1 MAKILHLER
10 KLPLPPDNII
20 TGKPLEFRRSFWE
33 TAQFIQMG
41 RANSSRLEINRAD
54 TYKKGGTGQIPPH
67 HLLTGGMDSTI
78 RALFINREDE
88 QKMRDIYYFIG
99 LVDCMINQVNPLLRT
114 DIIRDMYRK
123 VFKMREDLK
132 IHWHGNIS
140 QILLPIDSVFYNEY
154 EYKALVSGA
163 GTMKELY
170 KTIKNGTDEM
180 FDILSLEYTFYCP
193 SAGNKGGRPY

>member
-1 MAKILHLER
+1 MAKILHLET
-10 KLPLPPDNII
+10 KITGPTNNII
-20 TGKPLEFRRSFWE
+20 TARPIEFRRSFWD
-33 TAQFIQMG
+33 TTHFIQMG
-41 RANSSRLEINRAD
+41 RASSKGLERHRKEAHN
-54 TYKKGGTGQIPPH
+54 KGGAAFGQIPPH

-78 RALFINREDE
+78 RALFIHREDE
-88 QKMRDIYYFIG
+88 QKMREIYYFVG

-140 QILLPIDSVFYNEY
+140 QILLPIDSVLFDEN
-154 EYKALVSGA
+154 EYKAMVSKA

-170 KTIKNGTDEM
+170 KTIKDGTDEM
-180 FDILSLEYTFYCP
+180 FDIISLEYVFYCP
-193 SAGNKGGRPY
+193 SAGRNH